1 MVSTTARAAA
11 RAYVR
16 LPVQVRTV
24 AGQWTGKTRD
34 LSLGGTLVFVEPP
47 YPSGACTVVMDL
59 PGGALTVE
67 AEVRFTI
74 PGVGVGLQFTDLPPA
89 AQQRIQQVVE
99 AASAT
104 FGLWGMVGKYL
115 GEFDSRVTLQLP
127 SPTESVFAE
136 LRASLTRAQHNTP
149 SSELSHHVLHPVGE
163 NGLAYR
169 VLFSRPGCVPPTESD
184 LAARL
189 SGFVRATQG
198 RVLRVAP
205 EDVLLKLHAGSTPKP
220 YRVAE
225 LQEGGY
231 AAVVVSEVPGAPPRI
246 SLLTLSLG
254 EQIAVSIKGQPIFP
268 SFSDEELERVRLDS
282 IKATPPAADSAPPHE
297 VAGGQRARFSGF
309 APFDAAHEEELT
321 RMLKEDGQAE
331 VRRYGS
337 RSVTLH
343 PHVLLRI
350 RDAQGVELVGVPM
363 DDGKRQCLLQLTPD
377 GFGRVVPLSRDHQYS
392 ILVR

>member
-1 MVSTTARAAA
+1 MVSNVARTAA

-16 LPVQVRTV
+16 LPVEVKSPS
-24 AGQWTGKTRD
+24 GQWSGKTRD

-47 YPSGACTVVMDL
+47 YPQGPCSVVMDL
-59 PGGALTVE
+59 PGGPLTVD

-74 PGVGVGLQFTDLPPA
+74 PGVGVGLQFTDLPQP

-115 GEFDSRVTLQLP
+115 GEFDSRVPLQLP
-127 SPTESVFAE
+127 SPSESVFAE
-136 LRASLTRAQHNTP
+136 LRASLTRAQHNTTP
-149 SSELSHHVLHPVGE
+149 PTELSHHVLHPVGE

-169 VLFSRPGCVPPTESD
+169 VLFTRPGCLPPSESD

-189 SGFVRATQG
+189 TGFVRATQG
-198 RVLRVAP
+198 RVSRVAP
-205 EDVLLKLHAGSTPKP
+205 QDVILKLHAGSSPKP

-225 LQEGGY
+225 LTAGGY
-231 AAVVVSEVPGAPPRI
+231 AAVVVSEVPGAPLRI
-246 SLLTLSLG
+246 SLLTLALG
-254 EQIAVSIKGQPIFP
+254 EQVAVAIKGQALFP
-268 SFSDEELERVRLDS
+268 QFTDEELEQVRLDS
-282 IKATPPAADSAPPHE
+282 IKATTPAPVAAPE
-297 VAGGQRARFSGF
+297 GGGGQRARFSGF
-309 APFDAAHEEELT
+309 APFDATREEELT
-321 RMLKEDGQAE
+321 QLLKTDAQAE

-377 GFGRVVPLSRDHQYS
+377 GFGRVVPLSRDHQFS
-392 ILVR
+392 ILMR

>member
-127 SPTESVFAE
+127 SQFSVKK
-136 LRASLTRAQHNTP
+136 
-149 SSELSHHVLHPVGE
+149 LSYSGNSILLCH
-163 NGLAYR
+163 
-169 VLFSRPGCVPPTESD
+169 
-184 LAARL
+184 ARNI
-189 SGFVRATQG
+189 QG
-198 RVLRVAP
+198 R
-205 EDVLLKLHAGSTPKP
+205 LHTECGN
-220 YRVAE
+220 
-225 LQEGGY
+225 
-231 AAVVVSEVPGAPPRI
+231 
-246 SLLTLSLG
+246 TL
-254 EQIAVSIKGQPIFP
+254 
-268 SFSDEELERVRLDS
+268 
-282 IKATPPAADSAPPHE
+282 
-297 VAGGQRARFSGF
+297 
-309 APFDAAHEEELT
+309 
-321 RMLKEDGQAE
+321 
-331 VRRYGS
+331 
-337 RSVTLH
+337 
-343 PHVLLRI
+343 
-350 RDAQGVELVGVPM
+350 
-363 DDGKRQCLLQLTPD
+363 
-377 GFGRVVPLSRDHQYS
+377 
-392 ILVR
+392 